1 MKKLEAERTPRITR
15 ESLLTLEAYA
25 KARSEYRAKVIV
37 HKKSRTVHLG
47 EHLTLLF
54 EDELTVR
61 YQIQEM
67 LRIEKTFDEA
77 GIQDELDA
85 YNPLVPDG
93 VNWKATLLVEY
104 EDVDERRAALAKL
117 KGIEDRI
124 WVQVEGAARVY
135 AIADEDLERENE
147 TKTSSVHF
155 VRFEL
160 TPEMIETVK
169 YGVGV
174 AIGVDHPAYTFTLP
188 AASDATRRALVA
200 DLD

>member
-1 MKKLEAERTPRITR
+1 MPPIAR

-25 KARSEYRAKVIV
+25 KERPAFRARVLA
-37 HKKSRTVHLG
+37 HKKPRTVALG

-77 GIQDELDA
+77 GIRDELDA

-93 VNWKATLLVEY
+93 DNWKATLLVEY
-104 EDVDERRAALAKL
+104 EDVAERRQALAGL
-117 KGIEDRI
+117 QGIEDHV
-124 WVQVEGAARVY
+124 WVQVAGQPRVG
-135 AIADEDLERENE
+135 AIADEDLERENAE
-147 TKTSSVHF
+147 KTSSVHF

-160 TPEMIETVK
+160 SAAMIAALK
-169 YGVGV
+169 AGAGL
-174 AIGVDHPAYTFTLP
+174 AIGADHAAYRATLDP
-188 AASDATRRALVA
+188 VPEATRRALLA
-200 DLD
+200 DLA